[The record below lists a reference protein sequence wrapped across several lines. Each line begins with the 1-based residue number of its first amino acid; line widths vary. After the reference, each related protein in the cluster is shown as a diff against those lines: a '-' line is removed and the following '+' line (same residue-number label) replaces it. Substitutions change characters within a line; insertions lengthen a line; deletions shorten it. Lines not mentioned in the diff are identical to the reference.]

1 MFELNDNLEIKKQFF
16 EGSIIY
22 IIDDFYKYP
31 QEVDD
36 YLFGQPNKIPLHKQ
50 WEEPSMN
57 GVYFEDRRHQSYSI
71 DSLDIEEVYHF
82 LSDLCGQDPLGD
94 GKEILTNCTRFKRHQ
109 FNDYKNCVWWP
120 HTDGGYNG
128 IVYFNDDNK
137 NGTCFY
143 EELVDRPDMP
153 EHYQP
158 WGAKKDFIVIKT
170 LEPKYNR
177 FVFFDGYEFPHGM
190 NICTDRY
197 FGEEYRKNQVFFFD
211 NPKFLKEL
219 EELEGKENIE
229 INKNILKNF
238 LEG

>member
-1 MFELNDNLEIKKQFF
+1 MFELNENLKIEKELF
-16 EGSIIY
+16 EGTVIY
-22 IIDDFYKYP
+22 TIDDFYKNP
-31 QEVDD
+31 KEVEN
-36 YLFGQPNKIPLHKQ
+36 YLFGKPSEIPLHKRH
-50 WEEPSMN
+50 EKPSFN
-57 GVYFEDRRHQSYSI
+57 GVYFEDRRH
-71 DSLDIEEVYHF
+71 DSEDNLDLKKVYDF
-82 LSDLCGQDPLGD
+82 LSSLCGQGYEAPD
-94 GKEILTNCTRFKRHQ
+94 IVTNCSRFKKHE
-109 FNDYKNCVWWP
+109 FNDYKNYYWWP

-137 NGTCFY
+137 HGTCFY
-143 EELVDRPDMP
+143 EELVEKPDVP

-211 NPKFLKEL
+211 NPEFLKEL
-219 EELEGKENIE
+219 EEEDDYDD
-229 INKNILKNF
+229 
-238 LEG
+238 

>member
-82 LSDLCGQDPLGD
+82 LSDLCGQDPLGE

-143 EELVDRPDMP
+143 EELVDRPEDIP

-158 WGAKKDFIVIKT
+158 WGEKKNFILLKT

-177 FVFFDGYEFPHGM
+177 LVFFDGYEFSHGM

-197 FGEEYRKNQVFFFD
+197 FGEEYRKNQVFFFSD
-211 NPKFLKEL
+211 PE
-219 EELEGKENIE
+219 
-229 INKNILKNF
+229 F
-238 LEG
+238 LENEGFLFDDYD

>member
-1 MFELNDNLEIKKQFF
+1 MFELNENLEIKKELF
-16 EGSIIY
+16 EGTVIY
-22 IIDDFYKYP
+22 TIDDFYKHP
-31 QEVDD
+31 QKVEN
-36 YLFGQPNKIPLHKQ
+36 YLFGKPNEIALHKIH
-50 WEEPSMN
+50 EKPSFN
-57 GVYFEDRRHQSYSI
+57 GVHFEDRRHNDSI
-71 DSLDIEEVYHF
+71 DILDLKNVYDF
-82 LSDLCGQDPLGD
+82 LSSLCGQGYEAPHVV
-94 GKEILTNCTRFKRHQ
+94 TNCTRFKRHQ
-109 FNDYKNCVWWP
+109 FNDYKNYYWYP

-143 EELVDRPDMP
+143 DELVDRPAMP

-158 WGAKKDFIVIKT
+158 WGEKKDFIVIKT

-177 FVFFDGYEFPHGM
+177 FVFFDGYEFSHGM

-211 NPKFLKEL
+211 NPEFLKEL

>member
-1 MFELNDNLEIKKQFF
+1 MFELNENLEIKKELF
-16 EGSIIY
+16 EGTVIY
-22 IIDDFYKYP
+22 TIDDFYKHP
-31 QEVDD
+31 QKVEN
-36 YLFGQPNKIPLHKQ
+36 YLFGKPNEIPLHKIH
-50 WEEPSMN
+50 EKPSFN
-57 GVYFEDRRHQSYSI
+57 NVYFEDRRHDDSI
-71 DSLDIEEVYHF
+71 DNLDLKNVYDF
-82 LSDLCGQDPLGD
+82 LSSLCGQGYEAPDVV
-94 GKEILTNCTRFKRHQ
+94 TNCTRFKRHQ
-109 FNDYKNCVWWP
+109 FNDYKNYYWWP

-158 WGAKKDFIVIKT
+158 WGEKKDFILLKT

-177 FVFFDGYEFPHGM
+177 FVFFDGYEFSHGM

-219 EELEGKENIE
+219 EEEVDYFNEE
-229 INKNILKNF
+229 NKNILKNF

>member
-50 WEEPSMN
+50 WEEPSFN
-57 GVYFEDRRHQSYSI
+57 GIHFEDRRHQSYSI

-82 LSDLCGQDPLGD
+82 LSDLCGQDPLGE
-94 GKEILTNCTRFKRHQ
+94 GKGILTNCTRFKRHQ

-143 EELVDRPDMP
+143 EELVDRPEDIP

-158 WGAKKDFIVIKT
+158 WGEKKNFILLKT

-177 FVFFDGYEFPHGM
+177 LVFFDGYEFSHGM

-197 FGEEYRKNQVFFFD
+197 FGEEYRKNQVFFFSD
-211 NPKFLKEL
+211 PE
-219 EELEGKENIE
+219 
-229 INKNILKNF
+229 F
-238 LEG
+238 LENEGFLFDDYD

>member
-1 MFELNDNLEIKKQFF
+1 MFELNENLEIKKELFQ
-16 EGSIIY
+16 ETVIY
-22 IIDDFYKYP
+22 TIDNFYKHP
-31 QEVDD
+31 QKVEN
-36 YLFGQPNKIPLHKQ
+36 YLFGEPDQIPLHKIH
-50 WEEPSMN
+50 EKPSFN
-57 GVYFEDRRHQSYSI
+57 NVYFEDRRHDDSI
-71 DSLDIEEVYHF
+71 DNLDLKNVYDF
-82 LSDLCGQDPLGD
+82 LSSLCGQGYEVPDVV
-94 GKEILTNCTRFKRHQ
+94 TNCTRFKRHQ
-109 FNDYKNCVWWP
+109 FNDYTNYYWWP

-158 WGAKKDFIVIKT
+158 WGEKKDFTLLKT

-177 FVFFDGYEFPHGM
+177 LVFFDGYEFSHGM